1 MVACPRVAHLGRRL
15 GRARC
20 PQLETLFPLMG
31 ICGRPFGPPRPV
43 PDGPKGPPS
52 PRVVRAQDLGP
63 LGPGTRPSGPSPTA
77 PPFGGWGGEL
87 ESARQQLARASPL
100 RPGTR
105 CSAQNGWKT
114 GRGEASGPAEAG
126 WARSVA
132 AASWLSPKPTANA
145 PCCWA
150 SAPTPPLPAGGRRAR
165 DGRLRRSDGRSSG
178 LRRARV
184 TAGGGPGRPRPSR
197 PARASAAASQA
208 GRAAQG
214 CCCCC

>member
-1 MVACPRVAHLGRRL
+1 MGACRTSFSAHGGGGQSLLVACPRVAHLGRRL

-20 PQLETLFPLMG
+20 PQLATLLPLVG
-31 ICGRPFGPPRPV
+31 ICGGPFGPPRPV

-77 PPFGGWGGEL
+77 PPFGGWSGEL
-87 ESARQQLARASPL
+87 ESARQLARASPL

-126 WARSVA
+126 WATSVA
-132 AASWLSPKPTANA
+132 AASWLSPKPTAGA

-150 SAPTPPLPAGGRRAR
+150 SGPTPCPLLADDVLVMAGSGAPTGGAL
-165 DGRLRRSDGRSSG
+165 G
-178 LRRARV
+178 
-184 TAGGGPGRPRPSR
+184 
-197 PARASAAASQA
+197 
-208 GRAAQG
+208 
-214 CCCCC
+214 

>member
-1 MVACPRVAHLGRRL
+1 M
-15 GRARC
+15 
-20 PQLETLFPLMG
+20 FPLKG
-31 ICGRPFGPPRPV
+31 ICGGPPGPPRPV
-43 PDGPKGPPS
+43 LGGPKGHAS

-77 PPFGGWGGEL
+77 PPFGGWRGEL
-87 ESARQQLARASPL
+87 ESARQLARASPL

-126 WARSVA
+126 WATSVA
-132 AASWLSPKPTANA
+132 AASWLSPKPTAGA

-150 SAPTPPLPAGGRRAR
+150 SGPTPPLPAAGGRRAR
-165 DGRLRRSDGRSSG
+165 DGRLWCSDGRSSG
-178 LRRARV
+178 LRRARATTEDSWGRPSPSGLV
-184 TAGGGPGRPRPSR
+184 TVAQAGG
-197 PARASAAASQA
+197 QA
-208 GRAAQG
+208 GQAAQG

>member
-1 MVACPRVAHLGRRL
+1 M
-15 GRARC
+15 
-20 PQLETLFPLMG
+20 FPLKG
-31 ICGRPFGPPRPV
+31 ICGGPRGPPRPV

-52 PRVVRAQDLGP
+52 PRVVRRQDLGP
-63 LGPGTRPSGPSPTA
+63 LGPRTRPSGPSPTA

-87 ESARQQLARASPL
+87 ESARQLARASPL

-126 WARSVA
+126 WAPSVA
-132 AASWLSPKPTANA
+132 AAGWLSPKPAACA

-150 SAPTPPLPAGGRRAR
+150 SGPTPPLPAAGGRRAR
-165 DGRLRRSDGRSSG
+165 DGRLWRSDGRSSG
-178 LRRARV
+178 LRRARAV
-184 TAGGGPGRPRPSR
+184 AGDGLGRSRPSR
-197 PARASAAASQA
+197 SARASAAASQA